1 LGRMPKLYD
10 CFPGRQYRHVAVAA
24 VWGRTVGPDDLVRF
38 DAGHFALDARSM
50 EFCRAM
56 EIRFTLDLEELTAGR
71 FLALGLNV
79 RKEMIIAAAAALL
92 LVGLM
97 LSPWSHPLM
106 PLGVGGVAAFVAYSL
121 IQSSKVRDSALRD
134 WRGDST
140 LRGPWH
146 VAWSGTDLTFQRE
159 GRELTSAIW
168 SDLRPLIE
176 DPRVVVVAR
185 RDGAWYFVIPKR
197 AFADTSTLDGLR
209 VAMQGLE

>member
-1 LGRMPKLYD
+1 MPKLYD
-10 CFPGRQYRHVAVAA
+10 CSPERQYRHVAAA
-24 VWGRTVGPDDLVRF
+24 ALWGRTVEPANLVRF

-50 EFCRAM
+50 EFCKEL

-79 RKEMIIAAAAALL
+79 RKEMTIAAAAALL

-106 PLGVGGVAAFVAYSL
+106 PLGIGGVAAFVAYSL
-121 IQSSKVRDSALRD
+121 IRSGKVRDSALQD

-146 VAWSGTDLTFQRE
+146 VAWSGTGLTFQRE
-159 GRELTSAIW
+159 GRESTSAVW

-176 DPRVVVVAR
+176 NSRVVVVAR

-197 AFADTSTLDGLR
+197 AVADTSTVDGLR
-209 VAMQGLE
+209 GAMQGLE